1 MGSHSD
7 QAARITQR
15 PVVLLLAGL
24 PGAGKST
31 LATALSSRT
40 GLRIVDRDR
49 LRAELFPAGTASVVE
64 KAAALTAVVE
74 AVRSACREG
83 QGAIVDG
90 MPFSRRS
97 DLDCVAAAAEEAGA
111 AVAAV
116 HLACPVDLAEAR
128 LAIATAEKS
137 RHPAPDRRPGLATEV
152 AARFEPLPEWVVRL
166 DASDP
171 PERLLEQ
178 VLAVLTQPAAPGE

>member
-1 MGSHSD
+1 MDSHSD

-31 LATALSSRT
+31 LATALASRT

-49 LRAELFPAGTASVVE
+49 LRAELFPEGTASMVE
-64 KAAALTAVVE
+64 KAAALSAVVE
-74 AVRSACREG
+74 AVRAACREG

-97 DLDCVAAAAEEAGA
+97 DLDRVATAAKEAGA
-111 AVAAV
+111 EVVAV
-116 HLACPVDLAEAR
+116 HLTCAVDLAEAR
-128 LAIATAEKS
+128 LANATAGES
-137 RHPAPDRRPGLATEV
+137 RHAAPDRRPGLAAEV

-178 VLAVLTQPAAPGE
+178 TLAILTQLATPVE

>member
-7 QAARITQR
+7 QAARIRQR

-31 LATALSSRT
+31 LATALASRT

-49 LRAELFPAGTASVVE
+49 LRAELFPEGTASVAE
-64 KAAALTAVVE
+64 KAAALGAVVE
-74 AVRSACREG
+74 VVRAVCRKG

-97 DLDCVAAAAEEAGA
+97 DLDRVASAAKEAGA
-111 AVAAV
+111 EVAAV
-116 HLACPVDLAEAR
+116 HLACAVDLAEAR
-128 LAIATAEKS
+128 LAGAAPGAS
-137 RHPAPDRRPGLATEV
+137 CHPAPDRRPGLAAEV
-152 AARFEPLPEWVVRL
+152 AARFEPLPEWVVCL

-171 PERLLEQ
+171 PDRLLEQ
-178 VLAVLTQPAAPGE
+178 TLAILTQLASPVE